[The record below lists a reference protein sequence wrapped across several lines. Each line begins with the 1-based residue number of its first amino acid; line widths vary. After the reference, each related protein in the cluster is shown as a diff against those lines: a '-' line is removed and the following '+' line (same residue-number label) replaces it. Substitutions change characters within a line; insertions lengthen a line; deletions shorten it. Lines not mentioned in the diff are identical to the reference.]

1 MAIDYRDTISLLQ
14 AMERITPP
22 ASFLLD
28 TFFPVVP
35 QVAVQTRIAVEYR
48 KRGRHLAP
56 FVTRGGKGINL
67 NLEDSKSDIY
77 IPPMIGPRR
86 ILDPDRVN
94 ERSFGENIYSTVTPA
109 QRAAEQQAEDLVE
122 LQNSIINRK
131 SKMAADLLQ
140 TGKCDI
146 YGYADDGQTAL
157 LDTVSYDFDH
167 TVVPSTKWDQAG
179 ATIFSDIKNASEMVQ
194 EDTGLVPTIMVCGK
208 NIADYMLGN
217 DQIMKWLS
225 VPLASNL
232 SLMSIQPSIVSPQV
246 MRVGMIQALNLEIY
260 TYAETYVADDGNV
273 QNFLDPDTA
282 VLAVPGRGRQLHG
295 AVTLVNDAG
304 NGYDT
309 YAAQYVP
316 YYMGSKESQQVAL
329 AMYSRCVLAPECVD
343 DWAVIKAK

>member
-1 MAIDYRDTISLLQ
+1 MAIDYKDTVSLLQ

-28 TFFPVVP
+28 TFFPVIP

-48 KRGRHLAP
+48 KRARRLAP
-56 FVTRGGKGINL
+56 FVTRGGKGL
-67 NLEDSKSDIY
+67 NLDREDSKLDIY
-77 IPPMIGPRR
+77 TPPMIGPRR
-86 ILDPDRVN
+86 ILDPDIVN
-94 ERSFGENIYSTVTPA
+94 ERGFGENIYSTVTPA
-109 QRAAEQQAEDLVE
+109 QRAAAQQAEDLVE

-146 YGYADDGQTAL
+146 YGYADDGKTAL
-157 LDTVSYDFDH
+157 LDTVDYGFDH
-167 TVVPSTKWDQAG
+167 TVTPTTKWDQAG
-179 ATIFSDIKNASEMVQ
+179 ATIYSDIKNASEMVQ
-194 EDTGLVPTIMVCGK
+194 EDAGLVPTVMVCGK
-208 NIADYMLGN
+208 NIADYLLNN

-225 VPLASNL
+225 IPLASNL
-232 SLMSIQPSIVSPQV
+232 SLMNIQPTIVSPQV
-246 MRVGMIQALNLEIY
+246 MRIGVIQSLNLEVY
-260 TYAETYVADDGNV
+260 TYAETYVDDDGKV
-273 QNFLDPDTA
+273 QSFLDSDTA
-282 VLAVPGRGRQLHG
+282 VLAVPGKGRQLHG

-309 YAAQYVP
+309 YAAKYVP

>member
-28 TFFPVVP
+28 AFFPVIP

-48 KRGRHLAP
+48 KRGRRLAP

-77 IPPMIGPRR
+77 TPPMIGPRR

-94 ERSFGENIYSTVTPA
+94 ERGFGENIYSTVTPA
-109 QRAAEQQAEDLVE
+109 QRAAAQQAEDLVE

-194 EDTGLVPTIMVCGK
+194 EDAGLVPTIMVCGK

-217 DQIMKWLS
+217 DQIMEWLS

-232 SLMSIQPSIVSPQV
+232 SLMSRLLSA
-246 MRVGMIQALNLEIY
+246 RRL
-260 TYAETYVADDGNV
+260 
-273 QNFLDPDTA
+273 
-282 VLAVPGRGRQLHG
+282 
-295 AVTLVNDAG
+295 
-304 NGYDT
+304 
-309 YAAQYVP
+309 
-316 YYMGSKESQQVAL
+316 
-329 AMYSRCVLAPECVD
+329 CVWE
-343 DWAVIKAK
+343 